1 MAYTEGLNLLQWS
14 NSLERMGGRWPLDRT
29 QMHVS
34 YDEAVKYAKGDA
46 SDARKLGGTAY
57 IGQIIVVEGLNEK
70 GKNGVWT
77 YQLVPST
84 QEGYFAE
91 LQPIG
96 GGNGSLA
103 VETLVLAEHAT
114 EIGQIIYVTV
124 GNDDYPAGPYIVT
137 SVGNVSRIGTTT
149 ADGDLSGA
157 ISTLESYVGKPAGE
171 NNEASGLFASVAAL
185 EAKDTET
192 SNSITSLDEKYEGEV
207 ERIDGNITTANNEIN
222 AIKNNW
228 KVKDIVSGENS
239 LVDADGKVDLAS
251 YATQTYV
258 TEAVNA
264 IKVPEYEIKKLDNND
279 LASQYALYKDG
290 TQVGPTIDI
299 LKDMVVSGAQ
309 MVTDPEG
316 QEPGR
321 YIELTIANNDGT
333 KIYINVTE
341 LINNYNGSTY
351 ITVDGSGI
359 ISLNYDTVKSQLTT
373 DFANVFDAYGSASEV
388 NTALNNYKTEVNTKF
403 DSYFTKTEVG
413 DAITNAITPVD
424 AKFANYF
431 TKEEVNTKFADYF
444 TKEEINATVATL
456 ATKTEVTG
464 VSDALSTYKNEVTE
478 AFKAYSKTT
487 EVESKIST
495 ALESYYTKTEVDNAI
510 TTASNEINKNF
521 ADYFTKEEVGTEIT
535 KALGSYYT
543 KDAADGKF
551 LDKTAVIENT
561 IIDAI
566 VNGTYQEAQ

>member
-1 MAYTEGLNLLQWS
+1 
-14 NSLERMGGRWPLDRT
+14 
-29 QMHVS
+29 MHVS

-157 ISTLESYVGKPAGE
+157 ISTLESYVGKPAVVDSENPE
-171 NNEASGLFASVAAL
+171 NNKAASGLFASVAAL

-207 ERIDGNITTANNEIN
+207 KRIDGNITTANNEIT

-228 KVKDIVSGENS
+228 KVKDIISGENS
-239 LVDADGKVDLAS
+239 LVDADGKVDLTS

-264 IKVPEYEIKKLDNND
+264 IKVPEYEIKKLNNND

-299 LKDMVVSGAQ
+299 LKDMFVSGAQ

-373 DFANVFDAYGSASEV
+373 DFANVFDAYGSASNV
-388 NTALNNYKTEVNTKF
+388 NTALNNYKTEVSGKF
-403 DSYFTKTEVG
+403 ANYFTKEEVG
-413 DAITNAITPVD
+413 TEITNAVTPVD
-424 AKFANYF
+424 EKFANYF
-431 TKEEVNTKFADYF
+431 TKEEVNTTFANYF
-444 TKEEINATVATL
+444 TKEEVNTTF
-456 ATKTEVTG
+456 ATKTEVKN
-464 VSDALSTYKNEVTE
+464 VSDALDTYKNDVTE
-478 AFKAYSKTT
+478 AFKAYSTTT
-487 EVESKIST
+487 EVEGKIST
-495 ALESYYTKTEVDNAI
+495 ALESYYTKTEVNNAI
-510 TTASNEINKNF
+510 ATASNEINKNF
-521 ADYFTKEEVGTEIT
+521 EDYFTKTEVGTEIT
-535 KALGSYYT
+535 TALGSYYT

-551 LDKTAVIENT
+551 LDKTSVIETT

>member
-96 GGNGSLA
+96 GGNGSLV
-103 VETLVLAEHAT
+103 VETLNPTEHAT

-124 GNDDYPAGPYIVT
+124 SDDNYSAGPYIVT
-137 SVGNVSRIGTTT
+137 SVGNVSKIGTTS
-149 ADGDLSGA
+149 ADGDLGSA
-157 ISTLESYVGKPAGE
+157 VSTLESYVGKPAGE

-192 SNSITSLDEKYEGEV
+192 SNSITSLNKKYEGEV
-207 ERIDGNITTANNEIN
+207 QRINGIITTANNEITT
-222 AIKNNW
+222 IKNDW
-228 KVKDIVSGENS
+228 KVKDIISGGES
-239 LVDADGKVDLAS
+239 LVDKNGKVDLTAF
-251 YATQTYV
+251 ATH
-258 TEAVNA
+258 
-264 IKVPEYEIKKLDNND
+264 PGYEIKKLNNTE
-279 LASQYALYKDG
+279 LAGQYALYKDG
-290 TQVGPTIDI
+290 EKIGPTIDI
-299 LKDMVVSGAQ
+299 PKDMVVKSAQ

-333 KIYINVTE
+333 KIYINVAE

-351 ITVDGSGI
+351 ITVDENSE
-359 ISLNYDTVKSQLTT
+359 ISLNYDKVKSQLTT
-373 DFANVFDAYGSASEV
+373 DFANVFDAHGSASAV
-388 NTALNNYKTEVNTKF
+388 NEALNNYKTEISGKF
-403 DSYFTKTEVG
+403 T
-413 DAITNAITPVD
+413 
-424 AKFANYF
+424 NYF
-431 TKEEVNTKFADYF
+431 TKEEV
-444 TKEEINATVATL
+444 NATVATL
-456 ATKTEVTG
+456 ATKEEVNAVG
-464 VSDALSTYKNEVTE
+464 NALTTYKNEVTQK
-478 AFKAYSKTT
+478 FNDYSTT
-487 EVESKIST
+487 TQVESKIST
-495 ALESYYTKTEVDNAI
+495 ALGSYYTKTEVGA
-510 TTASNEINKNF
+510 
-521 ADYFTKEEVGTEIT
+521 EIT
-535 KALGSYYT
+535 NTLGSYYT
-543 KDAADGKF
+543 KTDADKKFLDATQVEGKINAALENHYTKDEANDKF
-551 LDKTAVIENT
+551 LDKTDT
-561 IIDAI
+561 IDNATIDSI
-566 VNGTYQEAQ
+566 VKGTYKEAQ

>member
-137 SVGNVSRIGTTT
+137 SVGNVSRIGTT

-171 NNEASGLFASVAAL
+171 NNEASGLFASIAAL

-207 ERIDGNITTANNEIN
+207 ERIDGNITTANNEIT

-228 KVKDIVSGENS
+228 KVKDIISGENS
-239 LVDADGKVDLAS
+239 LVDADGKVDLTS

-388 NTALNNYKTEVNTKF
+388 NTALNNYKTEVSGKF
-403 DSYFTKTEVG
+403 ANYFTKEEVG
-413 DAITNAITPVD
+413 AEITNAITPVD
-424 AKFANYF
+424 EKFANYF
-431 TKEEVNTKFADYF
+431 TKEEVNTTF
-444 TKEEINATVATL
+444 
-456 ATKTEVTG
+456 ATKTEVAG

-535 KALGSYYT
+535 TALGSYYT